1 MKLKLMTFLSLS
13 MLLASCAQD
22 ETRDNVMSAE
32 KQVAVNGADASRI
45 GTTTVKLIK
54 EEFHTSVLNAGEAIT
69 LEDHGIKYQ
78 LVMQH
83 DNNLVLYKYSGSSI
97 FVLWKSNSY
106 KPAGGSTQ
114 LIAQNDGNMVIYNN
128 GIPLWNTNKTVNFF
142 VNDPH
147 MKLQLF
153 SKTNILG
160 FSGYR
165 IKFVLGGN
173 NQNLNDVFQVDFE
186 DTTIRL

>member
-1 MKLKLMTFLSLS
+1 MKTKLLTFLSLS

-22 ETRDNVMSAE
+22 ETRDDVRPAAQQIVVDGAE
-32 KQVAVNGADASRI
+32 NASI

-54 EEFHTSVLNAGEAIT
+54 EVYHPSVLHAGEAIT
-69 LEDHGIKYQ
+69 IEDQGVKYQ
-78 LVMQH
+78 LVMQY
-83 DNNLVLYKYSGSSI
+83 DNNLVLYKIIGNNTDPVWRSNTYSLS
-97 FVLWKSNSY
+97 
-106 KPAGGSTQ
+106 GGSTQ

-128 GIPLWNTNKTVNFF
+128 GIPIWNTNKTVNFF

-153 SKTNILG
+153 SKKDIFG
-160 FSGYR
+160 YSGHR

-173 NQNLNDVFQVDFE
+173 NQNLNDVFQVDVE
-186 DTTIRL
+186 DITVRL